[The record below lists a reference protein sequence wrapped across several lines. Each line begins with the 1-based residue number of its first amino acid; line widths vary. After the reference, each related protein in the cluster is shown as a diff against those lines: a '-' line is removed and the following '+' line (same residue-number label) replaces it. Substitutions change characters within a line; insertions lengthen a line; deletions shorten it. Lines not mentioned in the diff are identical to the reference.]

1 MSRVYNRVYQW
12 YNLAVRGQRKVM
24 SDLFWGNVDHVIV
37 LIVGFLLGMWAESAA
52 RRRYEENTDEDDP
65 AS

>member
-1 MSRVYNRVYQW
+1 
-12 YNLAVRGQRKVM
+12 M

-37 LIVGFLLGMWAESAA
+37 LVVGFLLGMWAESAA

-65 AS
+65 